1 MKLRL
6 FNAETGIS
14 LIKILILNGYT
25 HIYGNVDELIDD
37 LMNYHFVHKYR
48 NKYQLIYIE
57 VDEFKKTFTLWTKMV
72 DSDEYKSL
80 VRVEKINTILN
91 T

>member
-6 FNAETGIS
+6 FNAETSIS

-25 HIYGNVDELIDD
+25 HIYGNVDALIDD
-37 LMNYHFVHKYR
+37 LMTHHFVHKYR

-72 DSDEYKSL
+72 DSAEYKSL